1 MDAPAILL
9 VEDEAMIL
17 LDLEAGLEEAGFEVV
32 GLKNAAEAIAA
43 FDAAPDRFKA
53 LLSDIRLGSGQSG
66 WELARYVRQ
75 SSPTIP
81 VVYISGDSAGQWG
94 AEGVPNSIMISKPF
108 FMPQIVTAL
117 SSLMNDPSNAA
128 AAPEQS

>member
-1 MDAPAILL
+1 MDESAVLV
-9 VEDEAMIL
+9 VEDEPMIL
-17 LDLEAGLEEAGFEVV
+17 VDLESGLEEAGFEVV
-32 GLKNAAEAIAA
+32 GVKNAAEAIAA
-43 FDAAPDRFKA
+43 FDAAPHRFKA

-75 SSPTIP
+75 SNPAIP
-81 VVYISGDSAGQWG
+81 VVYVSGDSAGQWG
-94 AEGVPNSIMISKPF
+94 AEGVPNSIIISKPF

-117 SSLMNDPSNAA
+117 SSLMNDPSNVA

>member
-1 MDAPAILL
+1 MDAPAVLV

-17 LDLEAGLEEAGFEVV
+17 VDLESGLEEAGFEVV
-32 GLKNAAEAIAA
+32 GVRNAAEAIAA
-43 FDAAPDRFKA
+43 FDVAPNRFKA

-66 WELARYVRQ
+66 WELARCVRQ
-75 SSPTIP
+75 SNPRIP
-81 VVYISGDSAGQWG
+81 VVYVSGDSAGQWG

-128 AAPEQS
+128 GPEQS